1 MEYNQPSEIV
11 KDLSFGIDAREKI
24 MHGVDKLTSAVKSTL
39 GASGKCVIYEDALGK
54 PVITKDGV
62 TVAESVV
69 LYDPVENIGATLI
82 KEAARNTVK
91 EAGDGT
97 TTATVLA
104 HSLLHLANNK
114 KYAQTVRPIKEGIL
128 SGMNKVI
135 GYLDKNAVE
144 VKNDMLESVAEIS
157 CNNDKALGKVI
168 SQAYSKVGKDGV
180 VLMEESET
188 HDTYVKFVEGT
199 RIDCG
204 LKSPHFITDKD
215 KGKAELDNPYVLIV
229 SSPIPN
235 IRKIQSV
242 LEFVI
247 KQKRSLLIVAG
258 VEQQPLAALLANK
271 VKGNIKVNVVD
282 LPGFGP
288 TKQDTIEDLAILTGA
303 KVINE
308 ELGDDLDLIEPSVL
322 GEAIKTITDD
332 NHTVLQTPDLVH
344 VSFVDRVKEI
354 KEKVKKEKNPF
365 FKKKLQERLAML
377 NGKVAMIKVGAGSK
391 IEMKEKKDRVED
403 ALHATRAALDEG
415 IVPGG
420 GIALMTCFNDNV
432 VDEAFEN
439 NDQIEGYRVVM
450 EAIREPFAKIMNNAG
465 LDEAAIWRQIHEFDG
480 MSDERTVK
488 FTTGFDA
495 RTETVVDMMKSGII
509 DPVKVTRVALEKAV
523 SVAGTI
529 LTTECIIINEHK
541 DEDEATQQMVGGFGM
556 M

>member
-11 KDLSFGIDAREKI
+11 KDLSFGIDAKEKI
-24 MHGVDKLTSAVKSTL
+24 MLGVDKLTSAVKSTL

-104 HSLLHLANNK
+104 HSLLHLANEK
-114 KYAQTVRPIKEGIL
+114 KHSIRQVKEGIT
-128 SGMNKVI
+128 SGLKKVNEYLNKKAI
-135 GYLDKNAVE
+135 A
-144 VKNDMLESVAEIS
+144 VKNDMLQSVAEIS
-157 CNNDKALGKVI
+157 CNNDKDLGKVI

-188 HDTYVKFVEGT
+188 HDTYVKIVEGT

-215 KGKAELDNPYVLIV
+215 KGRAVLDNPYVLIV
-229 SSPIPN
+229 SSQIPN

-247 KQKRSLLIVAG
+247 KKKRSLLIVAG
-258 VEQQPLAALLANK
+258 VEQQPMAALLANK

-282 LPGFGP
+282 SPGFGP

-308 ELGDDLDLIEPSVL
+308 ELGDDLDLIQPNVL
-322 GEAIKTITDD
+322 GEALQVITDD
-332 NHTVLQTPDLVH
+332 KHTILQTPDLVH
-344 VSFVDRVKEI
+344 PSFVDRVKGIEEKI
-354 KEKVKKEKNPF
+354 KKQKNPF
-365 FKKKLQERLAML
+365 FKKKLRQRLAML
-377 NGKVAMIKVGAGSK
+377 NGKVAIIKVGADSQV
-391 IEMKEKKDRVED
+391 EMKEKKDRVED
-403 ALHATRAALDEG
+403 AIYATKAALQEG
-415 IVPGG
+415 IVAGG
-420 GIALMTCFNDNV
+420 GVALLDASFSIAP
-432 VDEAFEN
+432 EN
-439 NDQIEGYRVVM
+439 EYEEILL
-450 EAIREPFAKIMNNAG
+450 EAIKAPYATILDNAALAHYESKKRGFGIDVVNNK
-465 LDEAAIWRQIHEFDG
+465 E
-480 MSDERTVK
+480 
-488 FTTGFDA
+488 
-495 RTETVVDMMKSGII
+495 VDMVKAGII
-509 DPVKVTRVALEKAV
+509 DPVLVTKTALKNAV
-523 SVAGTI
+523 SVVNTI
-529 LTTECIIINEHK
+529 FSADCVISNVRIN
-541 DEDEATQQMVGGFGM
+541 ASN
-556 M
+556 